1 MNQPIACAH
10 VPDGG
15 EWLASGM
22 NREHPIRLAIV
33 DDERFV
39 IDNLCDYFSMDE
51 NVEVVL
57 TAGNGEEALKKL
69 DEVAVDVVL
78 SDIHMPRMGGIA
90 LLWTLQQRLNPPA
103 FIAMTGVDTDGSMLE
118 TLAGGGAGYIIKS
131 DPVENIQ
138 RAITDALKGGTSLA
152 PECLSRLV
160 NYIPLA
166 SAEEVSR
173 QQSSATCPTSWD
185 ISTPPPASSWC
196 LRHSRR
202 DGTRCA
208 WLCACDR
215 CVYGAAYGRSKRSLR
230 PFAWRESHSL
240 KPLTSRCCT
249 RKNQPK
255 RAYSCGSSLR
265 MPGWFMM

>member
-1 MNQPIACAH
+1 MIKISLEPHRPTEAAASAPGQVASA
-10 VPDGG
+10 
-15 EWLASGM
+15 ASGDAA
-22 NREHPIRLAIV
+22 PIRLAIV

-57 TAGNGEEALKKL
+57 TASNGEEALKKL

-90 LLWTLQQRLNPPA
+90 LLRALQQRLNPPA

-173 QQSSATCPTSWD
+173 QQSSVRVSEAEHRVLSLLCQGCSNSEIAD
-185 ISTPPPASSWC
+185 RLNYAESTVK
-196 LRHSRR
+196 RHVSNLMGYFDAPSR
-202 DGTRCA
+202 
-208 WLCACDR
+208 
-215 CVYGAAYGRSKRSLR
+215 
-230 PFAWRESHSL
+230 L
-240 KPLTSRCCT
+240 KLVL
-249 RKNQPK
+249 KALK
-255 RAYSCGSSLR
+255 E
-265 MPGWFMM
+265 GWN